1 MTLAS
6 KEGLWGKKNPGLG
19 RTEGSMKIEEN
30 TMIQTTKALNG
41 EVEKIGDIG
50 ETADLL
56 EISYDPAD
64 IFL

>member
-1 MTLAS
+1 
-6 KEGLWGKKNPGLG
+6 
-19 RTEGSMKIEEN
+19 MKIEEN

-64 IFL
+64 IFLNCCNCSTSKNQ

>member
-1 MTLAS
+1 M
-6 KEGLWGKKNPGLG
+6 E
-19 RTEGSMKIEEN
+19 IEEN
-30 TMIQTTKALNG
+30 TMSQTTKAQNG

-56 EISYDPAD
+56 EISYDLAD